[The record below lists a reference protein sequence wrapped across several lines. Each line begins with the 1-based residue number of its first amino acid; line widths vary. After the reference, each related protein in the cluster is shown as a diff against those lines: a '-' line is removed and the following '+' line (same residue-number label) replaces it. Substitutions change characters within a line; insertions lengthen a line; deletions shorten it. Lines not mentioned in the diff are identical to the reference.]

1 MSDPNEQILTS
12 RVEQGVLVISFVTRQ
27 IQDENTAEAVL
38 QQLTALIEQTRASK
52 VVIDFQSI
60 KYISSVAFRPLLN
73 IRRKLHDSG
82 GRLILCGLSSVVG
95 DLFYT
100 TRLVSPTGSFAAPFE
115 MEPDVASAIA
125 NLTGESPAL

>member
-1 MSDPNEQILTS
+1 MSDVNDQILTS
-12 RVEQGVLVISFVTRQ
+12 RIDQGVLVISFVIRQ
-27 IQDENTAEAVL
+27 IQDEKTAEAVL
-38 QQLTALIEQTRASK
+38 QQLAALIDQTRAGK

-73 IRRKLHDSG
+73 VRRKLHDSG

-100 TRLVSPTGSFAAPFE
+100 TRLVNTGGAFAPFQ
-115 MEPDVASAIA
+115 MEPDIRSAIA
-125 NLTGESPAL
+125 KLTSDSSAP

>member
-115 MEPDVASAIA
+115 ME
-125 NLTGESPAL
+125 